1 MTTDAAWIEA
11 TVARWERPL
20 IAYARRILGDD
31 DDARDAVQE
40 TFLRL
45 CRQPRSEV
53 EHRLPEWLFTV
64 VRHCAIDHLRK
75 ERPMHATTDHGV
87 QEDIAGPA
95 TAPFPAPS
103 ARLEAQEASSGLLGA
118 LATLPRNQQD
128 CIRLKFQQDF
138 SYQQIAAVTGL
149 SVTNV
154 GYLIHVGIKALRA
167 RLADPVRSIPR
178 PLSAAAGAQ
187 P

>member
-11 TVARWERPL
+11 SVARWERPL
-20 IAYARRILGDD
+20 IAYARRILSDD
-31 DDARDAVQE
+31 DDARDVVQE

-45 CRQPRSEV
+45 CRQPRGEV

-75 ERPMHATTDHGV
+75 ERPMHAIVD
-87 QEDIAGPA
+87 QDSAGAA
-95 TAPFPAPS
+95 TAPPPS

-128 CIRLKFQQDF
+128 CIRLKFQQDL
-138 SYQQIAAVTGL
+138 SYQQISSVTGL
-149 SVTNV
+149 SVTNI
-154 GYLIHVGIKALRA
+154 GFLIHTGIKSLRA
-167 RLADPVRSIPR
+167 RLSTATATTVQ
-178 PLSAAAGAQ
+178 GVQ

>member
-11 TVARWERPL
+11 SVARWERPL
-20 IAYARRILGDD
+20 IAYARRILSDD
-31 DDARDAVQE
+31 DDARDVVQE

-45 CRQPRSEV
+45 CRQPRAEV
-53 EHRLPEWLFTV
+53 EHRLTEWLFTV

-75 ERPMHATTDHGV
+75 ERPMHAIVDQDSAEAT
-87 QEDIAGPA
+87 
-95 TAPFPAPS
+95 TAPPPS

-138 SYQQIAAVTGL
+138 SYQQISSLTGL

-154 GYLIHVGIKALRA
+154 GYLIHVGIKALRE
-167 RLADPVRSIPR
+167 RLTVKTSATSI
-178 PLSAAAGAQ
+178 AAAGAQ